1 MKIRGPR
8 AHCPPMPEV
17 KIKLSRAA
25 ISLAAAA
32 FRKYSPGLH
41 RYLSRRIRESA
52 DVEDLTQEIFERFL
66 RVTVADSI
74 RNPQAYLF
82 RIASHVVSDSLL
94 RNEQSVVTYDSQ
106 VADEQADNPEVAAPH
121 DMSDQ
126 IALSQVLHR
135 ALSQLPDMQRAVILL
150 AVRDGLSHSEVAC
163 KTGLSVSTVG
173 LYVCEA
179 RARIRAALSSG

>member
-1 MKIRGPR
+1 M
-8 AHCPPMPEV
+8 
-17 KIKLSRAA
+17 SRAA

-41 RYLSRRIRESA
+41 RYLSRRIRGSTS
-52 DVEDLTQEIFERFL
+52 VEDLTQEIFERFL

-94 RNEQSVVTYDSQ
+94 RDERTVVMYDSEA
-106 VADEQADNPEVAAPH
+106 ADERTENPAVVAPD

-126 IALSQVLHR
+126 IALSQELQR

-150 AVRDGLSHSEVAC
+150 AVRDGLSHSEVARR
-163 KTGLSVSTVG
+163 TGLSVSTVG

-179 RARIRAALSSG
+179 RARLRSALSRD